1 MLCGRMGSM
10 SCQLRLIKKKLKKKK
25 KKKTMHVTI

>member
-10 SCQLRLIKKKLKKKK
+10 SCQLRLKKKK
-25 KKKTMHVTI
+25 KKKKNDACHYLSH